1 MSLEERQY
9 LEENLGN
16 RNRNRK
22 MKGIR
27 PILWIG
33 LVLSTFWI
41 TACGTT
47 ESGGGGQVAPPANEG
62 LFTFLAVD
70 SLGQPHISFYDSTD
84 GALKYTWFD
93 IRNQVWNDQ
102 FVDLNPAGPVGMDTS
117 LALDPPTGFPR
128 ISYYD
133 QTHRQLLLAAW
144 DGMRWILQV
153 VDPGAGDDVGQF
165 SSLALDS
172 SGHPYIAY
180 YDATQRSLKLV
191 AAVNT
196 VPPFSFSFPIT
207 VDTGN
212 VGQDA
217 SLALDPVTQE
227 YRIAYYDAQ
236 NQRNKAAIWDNATLT
251 FKIYSVD
258 PGTGTGLYNS
268 LVVDPGTGSIQIAYY
283 DFVGHRLR
291 YARSTSPPFTISTP
305 LAWTIETV
313 DSGSGDDVGQFAS
326 LTLDGSANS
335 RISYYDATL
344 MTLKLAEWNGT
355 GWQLSSPLYFGSGS
369 PDTGSYNSI
378 KINPQTGSLY
388 VSYYNRT
395 TGALGFNSFP

>member
-1 MSLEERQY
+1 
-9 LEENLGN
+9 
-16 RNRNRK
+16 

-27 PILWIG
+27 PFLWIG
-33 LVLSTFWI
+33 LFLSSFWI
-41 TACGTT
+41 MACGSA
-47 ESGGGGQVAPPANEG
+47 EGVGAGRVASPAIEG
-62 LFTFLAVD
+62 LFTSLAVD
-70 SLGQPHISFYDSTD
+70 NLGQPHISFYDSTD

-93 IRNQVWNDQ
+93 IMNQVWNDQ

-117 LALDPPTGFPR
+117 LALDPRTGFPR

-133 QTHRQLLLAAW
+133 QTHRRLLLAAW

-172 SGHPYIAY
+172 SGRPCIAY

-191 AAVNT
+191 VAIDA
-196 VPPFSFSFPIT
+196 VPPFTFSLPIT
-207 VDTGN
+207 VDAGN

-236 NQRNKAAIWDNATLT
+236 NQRNKVAIWDNATLIL
-251 FKIYSVD
+251 KIYSVD

-283 DFVGHRLR
+283 DFVGHQLR
-291 YARSTSPPFTISTP
+291 YARSSSPPFTVSTP
-305 LAWTIETV
+305 LTWTIETV
-313 DSGSGDDVGQFAS
+313 DPVSGDDVGQFAS
-326 LTLDGSANS
+326 LTLDGSANP
-335 RISYYDATL
+335 RIAYYDATL
-344 MTLKLAEWNGT
+344 MTLKLAKWNGM
-355 GWQLSSPLYFGSGS
+355 GWRLSSPLYFGSRS
-369 PDTGSYNSI
+369 PDTGLYNSI
-378 KINPQTGSLY
+378 KIDPRTGNLY
-388 VSYYNRT
+388 VSYYNRSV
-395 TGALGFNSFP
+395 GALGFSSFP